1 MIEIALLAVISICLL
16 LISHELKIIEDL
28 RRQIRG
34 LDELSKSLSEE
45 NRKLVEKGGL
55 DLCKEVGLV
64 TQRNSR
70 DVTIQRLREKEDCI
84 QDSLRLI
91 NQCSEIMKNILD
103 DRSQISNQC

>member
-16 LISHELKIIEDL
+16 LISHELRIIEDL

-34 LDELSKSLSEE
+34 LDDLSKSLSEE

-64 TQRNSR
+64 TERNSR
-70 DVTIQRLREKEDCI
+70 DAIIQRLRDKDDCI

-91 NQCSEIMKNILD
+91 NQCSEIMRNILEE
-103 DRSQISNQC
+103 RSNI